1 MDKFRELE
9 KRIKEAIE
17 RLDEQISIK
26 QNEIK
31 RNNEK
36 IDTTDESIKSLKD
49 NLKSI
54 DKKRVIVEAIENK
67 SIILYVI
74 RECLKEML
82 QEYQEY
88 VKSKQWFAIISIPIL
103 ASITIFL
110 IGVAIIGGGIP
121 ATLGISALISLYF
134 VGAKLDSLIILHNLK
149 KNYTFFELSGT
160 RDDIIKAIDEYRRD
174 IASLKARNAELYTE
188 IQALQAEKGDFILDL
203 ERVRATREQVIT
215 EKAPEILN
223 AAFKEFDDSDIK
235 ERIRTREK
243 KEGEE

>member
-1 MDKFRELE
+1 MDKFKELE
-9 KRIKEAIE
+9 ERIKEAIKH
-17 RLDEQISIK
+17 LDEQINTK
-26 QNEIK
+26 QNEIEK
-31 RNNEK
+31 NNEK
-36 IDTTDESIKSLKD
+36 IDTTDESLKSIKD

-74 RECLKEML
+74 REWIREML

-88 VKSKQWFAIISIPIL
+88 VKNKNWIEIIGVPTLFA
-103 ASITIFL
+103 FL
-110 IGVAIIGGGIP
+110 IIMCTFYILNRGLKGFLQLSATYSMIFIGVNIGK
-121 ATLGISALISLYF
+121 LIR
-134 VGAKLDSLIILHNLK
+134 LHNLK
-149 KNYTFFELSGT
+149 KNYTFFGLSGT
-160 RDDIIKAIDEYRRD
+160 RDDIIKSIDEYRRD

-188 IQALQAEKGDFILDL
+188 ILALQAEKGNFILDL
-203 ERVRATREQVIT
+203 ERVRATREQAIT
-215 EKAPEILN
+215 KKAPEILN